1 MLIIVGLSLITP
13 KQKSELA
20 RFYGSGGD
28 TYFIEYV
35 HLILILKLIPAW
47 TSSETNRSTAPE
59 NGRLRVD

>member
-35 HLILILKLIPAW
+35 
-47 TSSETNRSTAPE
+47 TSSLFSSLSPL
-59 NGRLRVD
+59 GRLAKPIVVQPQRTVG